1 MSDDAGMRFSIVI
14 PTHNYGHF
22 LPTTLDSVLTQK
34 TAWDEIIVVDDA
46 STDDTPDIVRGFGP
60 AVTYVRLD
68 ENVGPGGAWA
78 VGLSRSRG
86 EYVCKLDADDWHLEG
101 SLARFAAAFESDDSV
116 GMVAAA
122 VYAMHEDSGV
132 TQMMPVQAPTG
143 LLGAEEFRSL
153 LLRRFF
159 FHMPGVSVRRSALAD
174 QMPRDDLWMP
184 HDWEYLIRSL
194 NGWSCL
200 VLGDPVAVYRIHGTS
215 VTRTADQ
222 ATRLQN
228 DLLRLSDLALDSKSD
243 LRMGDSECRVF
254 HRALGETYL
263 RVAPLLGMRPSQLV
277 SRFRFAS
284 AIEGRAPGNGVFSQ
298 VAMTARVLRAKLGSL
313 LMWRFKGETPEAT
326 DLAPAPYLN
335 RVVDD

>member
-1 MSDDAGMRFSIVI
+1 MPDDAPVRFSVVI

-22 LPTTLDSVLTQK
+22 LSTTLDSVLTQK
-34 TAWDEIIVVDDA
+34 TDRDEIIVVDDA
-46 STDDTPDIVRGFGP
+46 SSDETPDIVHRYGS

-116 GMVAAA
+116 GMVAGT

-132 TQMMPVQAPTG
+132 TQRMPVQAPAG

-184 HDWEYLIRSL
+184 HDWEYLIRTL

-200 VLGDPVAVYRIHGTS
+200 VLADPVAVYRIHSTS

-228 DLLRLSDLALDSKSD
+228 DLLRLSDLALDSDSD
-243 LRMGDSECRVF
+243 LQMSDSECRLF

-263 RVAPLLGMRPSQLV
+263 RVTPLRGMSSSQLTA
-277 SRFRFAS
+277 RIRFAS
-284 AIEGRAPGNGVFSQ
+284 AIEGRAPGSGAFSRA
-298 VAMTARVLRAKLGSL
+298 AMAASVLREKLRSL
-313 LMWRFKGETPEAT
+313 LMWRLRGETPKAT
-326 DLAPAPYLN
+326 DLAPTPYLN
-335 RVVDD
+335 PDRR